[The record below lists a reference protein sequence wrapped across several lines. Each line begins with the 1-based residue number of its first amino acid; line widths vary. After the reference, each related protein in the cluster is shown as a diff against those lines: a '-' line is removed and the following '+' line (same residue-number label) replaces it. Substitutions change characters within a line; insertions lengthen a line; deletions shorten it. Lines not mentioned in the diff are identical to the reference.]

1 MSDKAGLFVAKWVM
15 VAAMV
20 FTGLAIFEEQ
30 RHARINRNHKTLE
43 SVVVGIMPKVSDLE
57 KQAERMS
64 ERIEQLEKPGLLN
77 CE

>member
-43 SVVVGIMPKVSDLE
+43 SVVTGMMPKIAELE
-57 KQAERMS
+57 RQAEQS
-64 ERIEQLEKPGLLN
+64 NERIEQLEKPGLLN